1 MRRCQNESINRHKTR
16 SQGQR
21 EAAEELKRELLA
33 FSDLIDGRGTEELP
47 ELENG
52 DDARAPEVGID

>member
-1 MRRCQNESINRHKTR
+1 MIREIILAQ
-16 SQGQR
+16 QGQR

-33 FSDLIDGRGTEELP
+33 FSDLIKDGRGTEELP

-52 DDARAPEVGID
+52 DNDGTPEVG